1 MAVATA
7 MQVLMVVAA
16 EQVGAPAARVALLAV
31 ATGLVAREVL
41 AALSTD
47 KRYTAAHCVGR
58 RALTLQHPI

>member
-47 KRYTAAHCVGR
+47 KRYRRLTAWAAGR
-58 RALTLQHPI
+58 